1 MALAPGFV
9 PMRSLPSLFPS
20 LVLRRITRWRYVEEK
35 KVLSQ
40 NEEPP
45 RSLTEKHITD
55 RLVPAPVLTLHSNE
69 LLPRHYLAV
78 ENHRLYPFTIDAKP
92 LFDHYVRHIPTP
104 LSDYTFANNII
115 WLSQKSGFYQ
125 IIEGCFCLFSLN
137 GHCLTMLLPP
147 LGKPAHQV
155 AALDACS
162 RIMDG
167 YNPTAYLSAVEYVY
181 RDFTN
186 LLEAS
191 QDRWLIERSLPDYI
205 YRTEDLVQLKGNAY
219 KTKRG
224 EINQFRRVHPDHRL
238 ERLGPQHED
247 GIRELIDTWLRNR
260 LQYMSGD
267 AIADFFYTVEQERR
281 AIERA
286 LTHYDTLGL
295 KGLCLFIN
303 ERLEGFTFGERIT
316 PDVAN
321 VLVEK
326 TNFAI
331 PGSAQFLFREF
342 VKEFTDCTFINVGD
356 DLGLENLRRVKM
368 SYRPA
373 LFGEKIS
380 LRRAGM
386 HEYRE
391 RQDVESDRHIAPV

>member
-1 MALAPGFV
+1 MLN
-9 PMRSLPSLFPS
+9 R
-20 LVLRRITRWRYVEEK
+20 T
-35 KVLSQ
+35 
-40 NEEPP
+40 EEPP
-45 RSLTEKHITD
+45 PNPSENFIAGHNP
-55 RLVPAPVLTLHSNE
+55 PAPVLTLHGNE
-69 LLPRHYLAV
+69 LFPRHYLVV

-92 LFDHYVRHIPTP
+92 LFDRYVKHIPTP

-125 IIEGCFCLFSLN
+125 IIENCFCLFSLN

-147 LGKPAHQV
+147 LGMPAHQA
-155 AALDACS
+155 AALDACF

-167 YNPTAYLSAVEYVY
+167 YNPTPYLSIVEYVY
-181 RDFTN
+181 RDFASV
-186 LLEAS
+186 LETS
-191 QDRWLIERSLPDYI
+191 HGRWLIERSLPDYI
-205 YRTEDLVQLKGNAY
+205 YRTPDLIQLKGNAY
-219 KTKRG
+219 KTKRS

-238 ERLGPQHED
+238 ERLGPQHWA
-247 GIRELIDTWLRNR
+247 GIRELVDTWLRNR
-260 LQYMSGD
+260 IKYLSGE
-267 AIADFFYTVEQERR
+267 AIADFFYTVDQERQ

-295 KGLCLFIN
+295 RGLCLFIDN
-303 ERLEGFTFGERIT
+303 RLEGFTFGERIT

-342 VKEFTDCTFINVGD
+342 AKEFSDCIFINVGD
-356 DLGLENLRRVKM
+356 DLGFENLRRVKM

-373 LFGEKIS
+373 LFGEKFS

-386 HEYRE
+386 DECRE
-391 RQDVESDRHIAPV
+391 RQDVESDRHNTPP

>member
-1 MALAPGFV
+1 M
-9 PMRSLPSLFPS
+9 
-20 LVLRRITRWRYVEEK
+20 
-35 KVLSQ
+35 LSQ
-40 NEEPP
+40 TEEPP
-45 RSLTEKHITD
+45 PGAPGE
-55 RLVPAPVLTLHSNE
+55 LVPVRKSPVPANVMALPSNE
-69 LLPRHYLAV
+69 LFPRHYLAI
-78 ENHRLYPFTIDAKP
+78 ENHRLYPYTIEAKA
-92 LFDHYVRHIPTP
+92 LFDRYIRLIEAP

-125 IIEGCFCLFSLN
+125 IIEDCFCLFSLN

-147 LGKPAHQV
+147 LGLPAHQA
-155 AALDACS
+155 AALDACF

-167 YNPTAYLSAVEYVY
+167 YNPNPYFSLVEYVY
-181 RDFTN
+181 RDFVN
-186 LLEAS
+186 ALDL
-191 QDRWLIERSLPDYI
+191 DDGRWLIERSLPDYI
-205 YRTEDLVQLKGNAY
+205 YRTEDLIQLKGNAY
-219 KTKRG
+219 KTKRS

-238 ERLGPQHED
+238 EQLGRKHWQ
-247 GIRELIDTWLRNR
+247 GIHELINTWLRNR
-260 LQYMSGD
+260 IKYMSGD
-267 AIADFFYTVEQERR
+267 SIADFFYTVEQERQ

-295 KGLCLFIN
+295 QGLCLFIN
-303 ERLEGFTFGERIT
+303 DQLEGFTFGERIT

-331 PGSAQFLFREF
+331 PGSAQYLFREF
-342 VKEFTDCTFINVGD
+342 TKNFTGCTFINVGD

-380 LRRAGM
+380 LR
-386 HEYRE
+386 HN
-391 RQDVESDRHIAPV
+391 PPL